1 METTGELKGV
11 ILTADSDDGD
21 SPGWHPGTGMLLP
34 LANVSMAE
42 RILDE
47 YERVGVK
54 EALVAAGSDTREVAS
69 LCGDGTRWNMVLT
82 YHDAPEDHS
91 PNKIME
97 EAAAFTGGAMFL
109 ATRGPVLLPAKA
121 YARAFQMHDD
131 QDLRGPRGLRLWE
144 GNRDAADDRHGSDG
158 VYLLAADVRGF
169 VDESDGVG
177 GRSGQ
182 RTGAFDTVSESRAVR
197 ACSFGSILD
206 TLAGRSERVLDM
218 APEYEPYDVGTP
230 ETYLESNERL
240 LESTDRDVAP
250 LEIMADNFSSPNLVL
265 RPPVIIDDTA
275 ELERCRIGPGVCI
288 GPGVRI
294 GHGAAIEHSVIMEG
308 ADIGDGASISRAVI
322 GRNASIANRSVVH
335 GRVDRV
341 TVVCPI

>member
-1 METTGELKGV
+1 MGTTGALKGV

-21 SPGWHPGTGMLLP
+21 SPGWCPGTGMLLP
-34 LANVSMAE
+34 LANVSMVE

-54 EALVAAGSDTREVAS
+54 ETLVAAGSDTREVAS
-69 LCGDGTRWNMVLT
+69 LCGDGTRWNMALT
-82 YHDAPEDHS
+82 CMDASEDYR
-91 PNKIME
+91 PNRIMKE
-97 EAAAFTGGAMFL
+97 VASFTGEAVFL
-109 ATRGPVLLPAKA
+109 ATLGPVLLPAEA
-121 YARAFQMHDD
+121 YARAIQMHDD
-131 QDLRGPRGLRLWE
+131 QDLRGLRGLRLRE
-144 GNRDAADDRHGSDG
+144 GNRDASDDRHGSDG
-158 VYLLAADVRGF
+158 VHLLAADVRGF
-169 VDESDGVG
+169 VDESDG
-177 GRSGQ
+177 S
-182 RTGAFDTVSESRAVR
+182 TGR

-206 TLAGRSERVLDM
+206 TLAGRGERVLDM

-230 ETYLESNERL
+230 ETYLESNEQL
-240 LESTDRDVAP
+240 LESTDLDVAP

-265 RPPVIIDDTA
+265 RPPVIVDDTA

-288 GPGVRI
+288 GPGVRM

-335 GRVDRV
+335 GRADRV

>member
-1 METTGELKGV
+1 MGTTGALKGV
-11 ILTADSDDGD
+11 ILTADSGEGGAA
-21 SPGWHPGTGMLLP
+21 GWCPGTGMLLP
-34 LANVSMAE
+34 LANVSMIE

-47 YERVGVK
+47 YERAGVK

-69 LCGDGTRWNMVLT
+69 LCGDGARWNMALNCT
-82 YHDAPEDHS
+82 DQPDARNPHE
-91 PNKIME
+91 IMKE
-97 EAAAFTGGAMFL
+97 VAAFTGEAAFL
-109 ATRGPVLLPAKA
+109 ATRGPVLLPAEA
-121 YARAFQMHDD
+121 CLRAVQMHDD
-131 QDLRGPRGLRLWE
+131 QDLRGIRLWE
-144 GNRDAADDRHGSDG
+144 RNADASGDGHGRDG

-169 VDESDGVG
+169 VHERDGAG
-177 GRSGQ
+177 G
-182 RTGAFDTVSESRAVR
+182 R

-206 TLAGRSERVLDM
+206 TLTGRGDRVLNM
-218 APEYEPYDVGTP
+218 TPEYEPYDVGTP

-240 LESTDRDVAP
+240 LESTARDTVP
-250 LEIMADNFSSPNLVL
+250 PEIMADNFSSPNLVL

-322 GRNASIANRSVVH
+322 GRNASISNRSVVH
-335 GRVDRV
+335 GRADRV
-341 TVVCPI
+341 TVVCPISP